1 MVSFPPAEKGAD
13 MQIHNDKA
21 VRRDIKFIDDV
32 AVHKKVKASEQCCW
46 NCFWSI
52 MTYEYLWCERE
63 MDEVD
68 LRDLCVDWQGDAVRA
83 SA

>member
-1 MVSFPPAEKGAD
+1 MH
-13 MQIHNDKA
+13 IHNDKA
-21 VRRDIKFIDDV
+21 IRRDIKFLDQV
-32 AVHKKVKASEQCCW
+32 AVRKKVIASEQCCW

-68 LRDLCVDWQGDAVRA
+68 LRDLCMAWEGDPVRA